1 MAKPVWAKEDVDKDS
16 YTSYL
21 KLGLELNTA
30 KAILSLE
37 TEATFGAS
45 VTATSYKLWQAN
57 KTTTYFKYERTG
69 DTVSVV

>member
-1 MAKPVWAKEDVDKDS
+1 M
-16 YTSYL
+16 
-21 KLGLELNTA
+21 LNTA